1 MILTPASLLLDF
13 LGLLLC
19 LLADGVLGC
28 GLGLGP
34 LSLGLEFYYLEGL
47 LVWGLGKSGRGEGG
61 KGGIYLHL

>member
-1 MILTPASLLLDF
+1 MQMLRYIHTFVCIFYTFLMILTPASLLLDF

-34 LSLGLEFYYLEGL
+34 LSLGLEFYYL
-47 LVWGLGKSGRGEGG
+47 
-61 KGGIYLHL
+61 HL